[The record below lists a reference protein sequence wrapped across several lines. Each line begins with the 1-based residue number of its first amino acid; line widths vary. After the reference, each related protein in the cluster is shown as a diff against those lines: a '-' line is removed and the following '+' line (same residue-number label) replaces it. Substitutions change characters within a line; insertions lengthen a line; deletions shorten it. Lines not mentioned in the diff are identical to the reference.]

1 MNLIEAKRFFAI
13 VLDLNYKLP
22 SDRVTFRK
30 IMKVLDVDNQ
40 NLIYKGNVVEFFSLP
55 NFLNVV
61 VAGEIANKE
70 QVIPRPKT
78 LALDLLKKTS
88 NFTAGDKNSLNSY
101 DRTKTEADLNRST
114 SSDELKEGKNDLF
127 EEEPERT
134 QSLFSEIVSPED
146 QVSVPQWKQLL

>member
-1 MNLIEAKRFFAI
+1 M
-13 VLDLNYKLP
+13 
-22 SDRVTFRK
+22 
-30 IMKVLDVDNQ
+30 
-40 NLIYKGNVVEFFSLP
+40 VEFFSLP

-70 QVIPRPKT
+70 QVTPRPKT
-78 LALDLLKKTS
+78 LALNLLKKTS
-88 NFTAGDKNSLNSY
+88 NFTTGDEDSLNSY

-114 SSDELKEGKNDLF
+114 SSDELKEEKNDLF

-146 QVSVPQWKQLL
+146 